1 MRLESTPFT
10 TSMESA
16 KLDITIRQ
24 LSNHDEYRQCLY
36 LQRETWGENFMEVV
50 SPAIQMVSQKLG
62 GVTAGAFDQSGKL
75 IGFVFGMTGLK
86 DGEPVHWSDMLAVKP
101 EWQGK
106 GIGRRLKLF
115 QRDEVRK
122 LGIDVMYWTYDP
134 LEAGNAYLNI
144 NRLGAMIVKYVE
156 NMYATDEGSTL
167 HARLGM
173 DRFIVQWDLRED
185 RLERDLPS
193 PDEMSAPVINTNEQG
208 QPVESEFLNRPI
220 VRIEIPVSIQKT
232 KTESPETG
240 LKWRL
245 NTRRVFQH
253 YLAHDYSIDNFYRD
267 NSLNRCFYI
276 LIKSG
281 NP

>member
-1 MRLESTPFT
+1 
-10 TSMESA
+10 MESA
-16 KLDITIRQ
+16 KPDITIRQ
-24 LSNHDEYRQCLY
+24 LSNHDEYLQCLR
-36 LQRETWGENFMEVV
+36 LQHETWGRNFTEVV

-86 DGEPVHWSDMLAVKP
+86 DGEPVHWSDMLAVNP
-101 EWQGK
+101 EWRGK

-134 LEAGNAYLNI
+134 LEAGNAHLNI
-144 NRLGAMIVKYVE
+144 KCLGARIVEYVV
-156 NMYATDEGSTL
+156 NMYTTNEGSTL
-167 HARLGM
+167 HAGLGM

-185 RLERDLPS
+185 RLGRDLPS
-193 PDEMSAPVINTNEQG
+193 PDEMSAPIINTDKHG
-208 QPVESEFLNRPI
+208 QPVESDFLDRPV
-220 VRIEIPVSIQKT
+220 VRVEIPVNIQIT
-232 KTESPETG
+232 KTESSETG

-253 YLAHDYSIDNFYRD
+253 YLAHNYSIDNFCRD

-276 LIKSG
+276 LIKPG